1 MKAIGAGWYLLLLVA
16 ATLIIMISA
25 LTDAATA
32 YDPWTAD
39 AGVIVGVA

>member
-1 MKAIGAGWYLLLLVA
+1 MKAISTGWYLLFVFIATAIVLV
-16 ATLIIMISA
+16 SA

-39 AGVIVGVA
+39 AGVIVSSM